1 MELKDIKVG
10 VFVKCTKP
18 TKTEKLIH
26 WDTFIFE
33 IIEKLPNNK
42 WKLKTTICARG
53 EIKNDLKFRN
63 VEIVVS
69 QQTLQ
74 HNFKLDKFNTVKRDI
89 NISLYANGM
98 TFAKTEKKIASVGLY
113 HEDKYDEFIGA
124 VEALAKLYGR
134 KSPFDEIEELK
145 EAARAA
151 EEPVDAT
158 EVSDEWS
165 TVEKE

>member
-1 MELKDIKVG
+1 MGGPPPKRRKRVELKDIKVG

-53 EIKNDLKFRN
+53 AIKNDLKFRN
-63 VEIVVS
+63 VEIVVD

-74 HNFKLDKFNTVKRDI
+74 HNFKLNR
-89 NISLYANGM
+89 G
-98 TFAKTEKKIASVGLY
+98 
-113 HEDKYDEFIGA
+113 
-124 VEALAKLYGR
+124 
-134 KSPFDEIEELK
+134 
-145 EAARAA
+145 
-151 EEPVDAT
+151 
-158 EVSDEWS
+158 
-165 TVEKE
+165 EKE

>member
-26 WDTFIFE
+26 WNTFIFE

-42 WKLKTTICARG
+42 WKLKTMICARG
-53 EIKNDLKFRN
+53 AIKNNLKFRN

-74 HNFKLDKFNTVKRDI
+74 RNFKLNRR
-89 NISLYANGM
+89 
-98 TFAKTEKKIASVGLY
+98 
-113 HEDKYDEFIGA
+113 EDN
-124 VEALAKLYGR
+124 EA
-134 KSPFDEIEELK
+134 
-145 EAARAA
+145 
-151 EEPVDAT
+151 
-158 EVSDEWS
+158 
-165 TVEKE
+165 